1 MIVEMIHTSAPAG
14 LHGRHGGFTVVAA
27 TRGAPPRLIELL
39 EPMSAFAPGPG
50 EGPAF
55 ALRRLQVGRVDWAVL
70 TRFATCGLD
79 HTGRGNRIAHHV
91 AFDGEAQ
98 RQQRIAP
105 WLLAHRFL
113 DEWTEPPREL
123 DEPTPPGDATSI
135 GAWSAA
141 VGDDAWITIIAERC
155 AAISTQ
161 PITVLLP
168 PATDLRATAA
178 ELLERL
184 APAAAWRMGFATR
197 WDRTRPDSSMRLRLL
212 REDDPSWPR
221 ESIRPGPTL
230 LDLRDR
236 PPAPRTAQHTLVS
249 RTPSPTHPLTTADG
263 RREAIEVRD
272 SPTATRVPAEERPEW
287 SLEPIDDDAAYE
299 FHDPGMGTRRGLVVL
314 LASVAAGTGLGLLL
328 EALDL
333 IGTGS

>member
-1 MIVEMIHTSAPAG
+1 MIHTSAPTG

-27 TRGAPPRLIELL
+27 TRNAPPRLLELL

-91 AFDGEAQ
+91 AFDGAAQ
-98 RQQRIAP
+98 REQRIAT

-113 DEWTEPPREL
+113 DDWTGPPREL
-123 DEPTPPGDATSI
+123 DEPSSPGHAACD
-135 GAWSAA
+135 GVWSAT
-141 VGDDAWITIIAERC
+141 VGDDAWIPIVAERC
-155 AAISTQ
+155 AAISIQ
-161 PITVLLP
+161 PISVLLP
-168 PATDLRATAA
+168 PGTDLRSIAA
-178 ELLERL
+178 EMLSRL
-184 APAAAWRMGFATR
+184 PSSTAWRMGFATR
-197 WDRTRPDSSMRLRLL
+197 WDRTRPDSSLRVRLL

-236 PPAPRTAQHTLVS
+236 PVAPRNAPLESVNRAPAAVRMESIDRGSATVAVHA
-249 RTPSPTHPLTTADG
+249 SPTKIRTSA
-263 RREAIEVRD
+263 A
-272 SPTATRVPAEERPEW
+272 ERP
-287 SLEPIDDDAAYE
+287 LPTIEPIEDDAVYE
-299 FHDPGMGTRRGLVVL
+299 FHDPGRGTRRGLVVL
-314 LASVAAGTGLGLLL
+314 LVSMAAGVGLGLVLELL
-328 EALDL
+328 EL
-333 IGTGS
+333 IGTGP

>member
-1 MIVEMIHTSAPAG
+1 MIHTSAPSG

-70 TRFATCGLD
+70 TQFATCGLD

-91 AFDGEAQ
+91 AFDGDAQ
-98 RQQRIAP
+98 REEAVAS

-113 DEWTEPPREL
+113 EEWIGPPREL
-123 DEPTPPGDATSI
+123 DPPPPPDHAACD

-141 VGDDAWITIIAERC
+141 VGDDAWIRIVAERC

-161 PITVLLP
+161 PISVLLP
-168 PATDLRATAA
+168 PDTDLRSIAA
-178 ELLERL
+178 EMLSRL
-184 APAAAWRMGFATR
+184 PSSTAWRMGFGTR
-197 WDRTRPDSSMRLRLL
+197 WDRTRPDSSMRVRLL

-236 PPAPRTAQHTLVS
+236 PAAPSNAPRETVSLAPAPVTAETVAGD
-249 RTPSPTHPLTTADG
+249 RDTAAVNASPRRSWTAAAD
-263 RREAIEVRD
+263 RPA
-272 SPTATRVPAEERPEW
+272 PTI
-287 SLEPIDDDAAYE
+287 EPIDLDAAYE
-299 FHDPGMGTRRGLVVL
+299 FHDPGRGTRSGLVAL
-314 LASVAAGTGLGLLL
+314 LISMAAGVGVGFLL
-328 EALDL
+328 ELLEL
-333 IGTGS
+333 IGTGP

>member
-27 TRGAPPRLIELL
+27 TRAAPPRLIELL

-70 TRFATCGLD
+70 TRFSTCGLD

-168 PATDLRATAA
+168 PATDLRAIAA

-212 REDDPSWPR
+212 RDDDPSWPR
-221 ESIRPGPTL
+221 ESIRSGPTL

-236 PPAPRTAQHTLVS
+236 PSAPRTAQHDSVN
-249 RTPSPTHPLTTADG
+249 RTPTPTRPAAIAGG
-263 RREAIEVRD
+263 RESLAIRD
-272 SPTATRVPAEERPEW
+272 SPTATRVSEEERPPLW
-287 SLEPIDDDAAYE
+287 LEPINDDAAYE
-299 FHDPGMGTRRGLVVL
+299 FHDPGLGTRRGLVVL
-314 LASVAAGTGLGLLL
+314 LASVAAGSGLGILL